1 MLSAKEVRV
10 ESTHN
15 MSASCQNRMKWTAG
29 SHEMQGSYAVP
40 GGAAH
45 WDLVLNLSNWNQ
57 IEHTFDA
64 RVQCPRG
71 EKCLMGQSTDGDVRK
86 FYCDADRSHCELHFD
101 KGIPGSNTG
110 AYSSGL
116 RQIYGSI
123 DAPVADVYAQGSRHI
138 VYLKQTR

>member
-1 MLSAKEVRV
+1 
-10 ESTHN
+10 
-15 MSASCQNRMKWTAG
+15 
-29 SHEMQGSYAVP
+29 
-40 GGAAH
+40 
-45 WDLVLNLSNWNQ
+45 
-57 IEHTFDA
+57 
-64 RVQCPRG
+64 
-71 EKCLMGQSTDGDVRK
+71 MGQSTDGDVRK